1 MPATYGR
8 VREATN
14 LNFQI
19 MEQIN
24 RIEIKGKIGN
34 VRITDFEDGQSANLS
49 VATNYIYKSRDG
61 NAVIET
67 MCYANNTIIKSE

>member
-1 MPATYGR
+1 
-8 VREATN
+8 
-14 LNFQI
+14 

-61 NAVIET
+61 NAVI
-67 MCYANNTIIKSE
+67 